1 MGNSRH
7 TEQLTNRGRTTAH
20 QLRRAHQ
27 QGRRAT
33 WANKPLHHQGRRAT
47 GANKT
52 LHHQGRRATGA
63 NKTLY
68 HQGRTKQLT
77 SRGEQNSSP
86 GGANK
91 TAHRIRQTEHC
102 SLARVK
108 KKSLRTEQCQLCAL
122 FISQGFLGCDCA
134 HHQLA
139 RPLKPL

>member
-33 WANKPLHHQGRRAT
+33 WANKP
-47 GANKT
+47 